1 MLQEIPISGNE
12 ENALHSFLLE
22 VAAWTKS
29 ASASCLQSADTNKH
43 YELFANACDIDN
55 LMSYMQAKKA
65 YAKIM
70 PQLFLDT
77 TSVM

>member
-1 MLQEIPISGNE
+1 LD
-12 ENALHSFLLE
+12 
-22 VAAWTKS
+22 KS
-29 ASASCLQSADTNKH
+29 ASASCLQSADTNIH

-55 LMSYMQAKKA
+55 LMSYMQPEKA